1 MTSEKGQ
8 PRRCRGAILLV
19 MNLATEHCYPIVQA
33 RDARFDGLFFVG
45 VSSTGVYCRP
55 VCTVRTPG
63 RQRCTFYANAASA
76 EAVSYTHLTLPT
88 KRIV

>member
-33 RDARFDGLFFVG
+33 RDARFDL
-45 VSSTGVYCRP
+45 SLI
-55 VCTVRTPG
+55 
-63 RQRCTFYANAASA
+63 
-76 EAVSYTHLTLPT
+76 H
-88 KRIV
+88 I